1 MPKARPE
8 LLFINI
14 LISIDKIKRNIKGLS
29 YVDFVTDEKTFA
41 IVTREMQE
49 IGESAKKFKSTPG
62 PWHQLG
68 IEWQDIVDFRNI
80 VVHRYFGI
88 NPEIIFDI
96 AITEI
101 PELEKS
107 VFNLLKQSSEKE
119 YILEAIIG
127 LRKIFDNI
135 KRQETVDYLD
145 HLANLI
151 SSKAVE

>member
-14 LISIDKIKRNIKGLS
+14 LISIDKIRRNIKDLP

-41 IVTREMQE
+41 LVTREMQE
-49 IGESAKKFKSTPG
+49 IGESAKKLKNTPG
-62 PWHQLG
+62 SWHQLG
-68 IEWQDIVDFRNI
+68 IEWQDVVDFRNI

-88 NPEIIFDI
+88 NPEIIFDT

-107 VFNLLKQSSEKE
+107 VLNLLKQSSEKK
-119 YILEAIIG
+119 YILEAITG
-127 LRKIFDNI
+127 LRNVFDKI
-135 KRQETVDYLD
+135 KRQETVCYLNS
-145 HLANLI
+145 LANLI
-151 SSKAVE
+151 K